1 MCFTTFS
8 IELYFMLYHVFYV
21 GLYVKR
27 TRAYNCIGVLRY
39 RNNKYYYY
47 YYYYFFMGMVRFE
60 SQEYT
65 LQGRLQFFA
74 KLDKIRLF

>member
-1 MCFTTFS
+1 MFQSCSYIMCFTTFS

-27 TRAYNCIGVLRY
+27 TRAYNCIGVLRC

-47 YYYYFFMGMVRFE
+47 YYYYYLLLLSHSGV
-60 SQEYT
+60 QP
-65 LQGRLQFFA
+65 
-74 KLDKIRLF
+74 